1 MNLSEKPPSRN
12 VSGFL
17 DYHLQPII
25 KQGETYIRDTGDLLA
40 KFEASEEF
48 LKGAILVTPDVVGFY
63 PSTPHSEGLDILK
76 RQYEK
81 YLNKKVSTEDIEKMA
96 HFVLKNNL
104 FELILNFIKKY
115 QEQLLEQSLALR
127 MLVFLWTT
135 LKRNFS

>member
-1 MNLSEKPPSRN
+1 M
-12 VSGFL
+12 
-17 DYHLQPII
+17 
-25 KQGETYIRDTGDLLA
+25 
-40 KFEASEEF
+40 
-48 LKGAILVTPDVVGFY
+48 TPDVVGFY

-81 YLNKKVSTEDIEKMA
+81 YPNKKVSTEDIEKMA

-115 QEQLLEQSLALR
+115 QEQLLERSLALR

-135 LKRNFS
+135 LKRNFL